1 MLEAIRD
8 RAQGWIA
15 KLILALITVPFA
27 LWGIDSYFNRG
38 GGGGDVVAE
47 VGKGRV
53 YRQEFNQALQNQA
66 DSLRQSQGA
75 KYDPA
80 ITQGREFRESVLNAL
95 VDRKALLLTA
105 TDAKLV
111 ASDQQVAGII
121 QQIPLFLE
129 NGQFSRERYDAALR
143 QRGLTA
149 IGFENEI
156 RQDIL
161 LRALQ
166 SPLVK
171 GVVVASATADR
182 LARLVSQQREVSWAD
197 IAPAQFAAQAQASEA
212 DLEAYY
218 NSHKAEFTDPEA
230 ARVEYVMLSKEALA
244 GAVQP
249 AEQDIQ
255 NYYQAN
261 QSRFG
266 EAEQRTA
273 SHILIAAG
281 KGDTTARQK
290 AKAKAEALLAE
301 IRKNPASFAELAKRE
316 SQDPGSA
323 AHGGSLGSFPRGVMV
338 KPFDDAVF
346 SMKVGELRGPVE
358 TDYGYHIIRL
368 DGIMPAKA
376 APLASV
382 RDSIVAELRSQ
393 QGQKLFAQAAENFS
407 NLVYDQSTSL
417 KPAADAYKLSVQ
429 ASDWITRKGGPA
441 PLDEPKLRDAI
452 FSPDS
457 IKHKQNTEAIE
468 TAKGGLVA
476 ARVIDYRPAT
486 LHPLAGVGS
495 TIRAMLIAEKSAR
508 LAEQQGRAQ
517 LDKLNRGEE
526 PALAWSSF
534 QMISR
539 QQPGPFNAQSLAN
552 IFRVNA
558 AKLPA
563 YTGVKRPDGNY
574 RLVRISRV
582 SEPSA
587 ADPTVRTALESG
599 LRQALAR
606 ADTQAYL
613 ALTKSQNKV
622 EIKAGA
628 LEPKE

>member
-15 KLILALITVPFA
+15 KLILALITIPFA

-38 GGGGDVVAE
+38 LGGDVVAE

-53 YRQEFNQALQNQA
+53 YRQEFNQALQEQA
-66 DSLRQSQGA
+66 NSLRQSQGA

-80 ITQGREFRESVLNAL
+80 ITQGREFRESVLNGL

-111 ASDQQVAGII
+111 APDQQVAAII

-129 NGQFSRERYDAALR
+129 NGQFSRERYEAALR
-143 QRGLTA
+143 QRSLTP

-197 IAPAQFAAQAQASEA
+197 IAPAQFAAQAQTSEA
-212 DLEAYY
+212 DLDAYY

-244 GAVQP
+244 AAVQP
-249 AEQDIQ
+249 VEQDIQ

-281 KGDTTARQK
+281 KNDATARQK

-358 TDYGYHIIRL
+358 TDYGYHIIHL
-368 DGIMPAKA
+368 DGITPAKA

-417 KPAADAYKLSVQ
+417 KPAADAYKLPVQ

-441 PLDEPKLRDAI
+441 PLNEAKLLAAI

-457 IKHKQNTEAIE
+457 IKNKQNTEAIE
-468 TAKGGLVA
+468 TDKGAMVA
-476 ARVIDYRPAT
+476 ARVIEYRPAT
-486 LHPLAGVGS
+486 LHPLASAGA

-517 LDKLNRGEE
+517 LDKLNQGQE

-539 QQPGPFNAQSLAN
+539 QQPGPFNAQSLAD
-552 IFRVNA
+552 IFRVNT

-563 YTGVKRPDGNY
+563 YIGVKMPDGSY

-587 ADPTVRTALESG
+587 ADPTMRTALESG

-606 ADTQAYL
+606 ADTEAYL

-628 LEPKE
+628 LEIKE

>member
-15 KLILALITVPFA
+15 KLILALITIPFA

-38 GGGGDVVAE
+38 LGGDVVAE

-53 YRQEFNQALQNQA
+53 YRQEFNQALQEQA
-66 DSLRQSQGA
+66 NSLRQSQGA

-80 ITQGREFRESVLNAL
+80 ITQGREFRESVLNGL

-111 ASDQQVAGII
+111 APDQQVAAII

-129 NGQFSRERYDAALR
+129 NGQFSRERYEAALR
-143 QRGLTA
+143 QRSLTP

-182 LARLVSQQREVSWAD
+182 LARLVSQHREVSWAD
-197 IAPAQFAAQAQASEA
+197 IAPAQFAAQAQTSEA

-244 GAVQP
+244 AAVQP
-249 AEQDIQ
+249 VEQDIQ

-281 KGDTTARQK
+281 KNDATARQK

-358 TDYGYHIIRL
+358 TDYGYHIIHL
-368 DGIMPAKA
+368 DGITPAKA

-417 KPAADAYKLSVQ
+417 KPAADAYKLPVQ
-429 ASDWITRKGGPA
+429 ASNWITRKGGPA
-441 PLDEPKLRDAI
+441 PLNEAKLLAAI

-457 IKHKQNTEAIE
+457 IKNKQNTEAIE
-468 TAKGGLVA
+468 TDKGAMVA
-476 ARVIDYRPAT
+476 ARVIEYRPAT
-486 LHPLAGVGS
+486 LHPLASAGA

-517 LDKLNRGEE
+517 LDKLNQGQE

-539 QQPGPFNAQSLAN
+539 QQPGPFNAQSLAD
-552 IFRVNA
+552 IFRVNT

-563 YTGVKRPDGNY
+563 YIGVKMPDGSY

-587 ADPTVRTALESG
+587 ADPTMRTALESG

-606 ADTQAYL
+606 ADTEAYL

-628 LEPKE
+628 LEIKE

>member
-15 KLILALITVPFA
+15 KLILALITIPFA

-38 GGGGDVVAE
+38 LGGDVVAE

-53 YRQEFNQALQNQA
+53 YRQEFNQALQEQA
-66 DSLRQSQGA
+66 NSLRQSQGA

-80 ITQGREFRESVLNAL
+80 ITQKKEFRESVLNGL

-111 ASDQQVAGII
+111 APDRQVAAII

-129 NGQFSRERYDAALR
+129 NGQFSHERYEAALR
-143 QRGLTA
+143 QRSLTP

-171 GVVVASATADR
+171 GVVVASTTADR
-182 LARLVSQQREVSWAD
+182 LARLVSQQREVSWVD
-197 IAPAQFAAQAQASEA
+197 IAPAQFAAQAQTSEA

-244 GAVQP
+244 AAVQP
-249 AEQDIQ
+249 VEQDIQ

-281 KGDTTARQK
+281 KNDATARQK

-358 TDYGYHIIRL
+358 TDYGYHIIHL
-368 DGIMPAKA
+368 DGITPAKA

-417 KPAADAYKLSVQ
+417 KPAADAYKLPVQ

-441 PLDEPKLRDAI
+441 PLNEAKLLAAI

-457 IKHKQNTEAIE
+457 IKNKQNTEAIE
-468 TAKGGLVA
+468 TDKGALVA
-476 ARVIDYRPAT
+476 ARVIEYRPAT
-486 LHPLAGVGS
+486 LLPLASAGA

-517 LDKLNRGEE
+517 LDKLNQGQE

-539 QQPGPFNAQSLAN
+539 QQPGPFNAQSLAD
-552 IFRVNA
+552 IFRVNT

-563 YTGVKRPDGNY
+563 YIGVKMPDGSY

-587 ADPTVRTALESG
+587 ADPTMRTALESG

-606 ADTQAYL
+606 ADTEAYL
-613 ALTKSQNKV
+613 ALTKSENKV
-622 EIKAGA
+622 EIRAGA
-628 LEPKE
+628 LETKE

>member
-27 LWGIDSYFNRG
+27 LWGIESYFNR

-47 VGKGRV
+47 VGKAKV

-80 ITQGREFRESVLNAL
+80 ITQSKEFRESVLNSV

-105 TDAKLV
+105 ADAKLV
-111 ASDQQVAGII
+111 APDREVASII

-129 NGQFSRERYDAALR
+129 DGQFSRERYESVLR
-143 QRGLTA
+143 QRGLTP

-156 RQDIL
+156 RQDIM

-166 SPLVK
+166 SPLVRA
-171 GVVVASATADR
+171 VVVPGATADR

-197 IAPAQFAAQAQASEA
+197 IAPAQFAAQAQISDSDVAG
-212 DLEAYY
+212 YY
-218 NSHKAEFTDPEA
+218 NAHKADFTDPEA
-230 ARVEYVMLSKEALA
+230 ARVEYVVLSKEALA

-249 AEQDIQ
+249 SEEDIQ
-255 NYYQAN
+255 NYYRAN
-261 QSRFG
+261 QAKFG
-266 EAEQRTA
+266 EPEHRTA
-273 SHILIAAG
+273 SHILIAAA
-281 KGDTTARQK
+281 KGDASARQK
-290 AKAKAEALLAE
+290 ARAKAESLLAE
-301 IRKNPASFAELAKRE
+301 IRKNPASFAELAKRD
-316 SQDPGSA
+316 SQDPDSA

-368 DGIMPAKA
+368 DGITPSKA

-382 RDSIVAELRSQ
+382 RDSIVAELRAQ
-393 QGQKLFAQAAENFS
+393 QGQKQFAKAAENFS
-407 NLVYDQSTSL
+407 NLVYDQSTTL

-429 ASDWITRKGGPA
+429 VSDWITRKGGPA
-441 PLDEPKLRDAI
+441 PLDEPKLLDAI
-452 FSPDS
+452 FSSDS
-457 IKHKQNTEAIE
+457 IKNKQNTEAIE
-468 TAKGGLVA
+468 TAKGALVA
-476 ARVIDYRPAT
+476 ARVIEYRPAT
-486 LHPLAGVGS
+486 LHPLASVS
-495 TIRAMLIAEKSAR
+495 ATIRAMLKAQKSAE
-508 LAEQQGRAQ
+508 LAEQEGMAQ
-517 LDKLNRGEE
+517 LEKLNRGQE
-526 PALAWSSF
+526 PALAWSPF
-534 QMISR
+534 QMLSR
-539 QQPGPFNAQSLAN
+539 QRPGPFDAQSLAA
-552 IFRVNA
+552 IFRVST

-563 YTGVKRPDGNY
+563 YTGVKRPDGTY
-574 RLVRISRV
+574 RLVRVSRV

-587 ADPTVRTALESG
+587 VDPAMRGALEGG
-599 LRQALAR
+599 LRQAFAR
-606 ADTQAYL
+606 ADIEAYL
-613 ALTKSQNKV
+613 VLAKSENKV
-622 EIKAGA
+622 EIKASA
-628 LEPKE
+628 LETKE